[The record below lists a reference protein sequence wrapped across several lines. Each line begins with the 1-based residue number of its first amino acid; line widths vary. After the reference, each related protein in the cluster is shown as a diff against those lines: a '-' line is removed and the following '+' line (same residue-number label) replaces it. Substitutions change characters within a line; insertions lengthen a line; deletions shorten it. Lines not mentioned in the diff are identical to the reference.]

1 MTSTATQQMSSFSFS
16 RWSLLVKK
24 HWAEN
29 GKRYLLSL
37 LAMAGMMI
45 AWYSFILAMDKY
57 NPMDIF
63 FQYSAYFVGL
73 YIVGCLFA
81 NSLFAALSSKKEG
94 LGYLSLPASHLEKL
108 LTVIL
113 FGVVLFFIA
122 FTLLFYLINIPMVEL
137 GNYMIQRY
145 PRYIPNT
152 TQLIPPNQVYNIFTA
167 EGGPMPEKDLHLFLF
182 GYFAIQSAF
191 LLGSVYFT
199 RYSFIKTIVYSLL
212 FILVF
217 VVFQSEI
224 MQHMLPNGWHTDL
237 TLWRQED
244 GPLSDVQEVRLA
256 PFTEKLFLGLT
267 QYFLPPI
274 LWVITYFRLKEKEV

>member
-1 MTSTATQQMSSFSFS
+1 MTPTATQQMSSFSFS
-16 RWSLLVKK
+16 RWSLLIKK

-37 LAMAGMMI
+37 LAMAGMLI
-45 AWYSFILAMDKY
+45 AWYSFILAMDKF

-73 YIVGCLFA
+73 YLVGCLFA

-191 LLGSVYFT
+191 LLGSVYFS

-224 MQHMLPNGWHTDL
+224 MQHMLPNSWHTDL
-237 TLWRQED
+237 TLWRQENI
-244 GPLSDVQEVRLA
+244 PLSDEQQVRLA
-256 PFTEKLFLGLT
+256 PFTEKLLLSMT
-267 QYFLPPI
+267 QYFLPPVFR
-274 LWVITYFRLKEKEV
+274 VITWFRLKEKEV

>member
-1 MTSTATQQMSSFSFS
+1 MTTLRPLMASFSFS
-16 RWSLLVKK
+16 RWKLLVSK

-37 LAMAGMMI
+37 LAIAGLLI
-45 AWYSFILAMDKY
+45 AWYSFILAMDKF
-57 NPMDIF
+57 NPLDIF
-63 FQYSAYFVGL
+63 FQYTAYFSGL
-73 YIVGCLFA
+73 FVIGCLFA
-81 NSLFAALSSKKEG
+81 NSFFTALSSKKEG

-108 LTVIL
+108 LCAIL

-122 FTLLFYLINIPMVEL
+122 FTLLFYLIDIPMVRFS
-137 GNYMIQRY
+137 NYLIERY
-145 PRYIPNT
+145 PRTIPNS

-167 EGGPMPEKDLHLFLF
+167 EGGPIPERNFHLFLF

-199 RYSFIKTIVYSLL
+199 RYSFIKTIVFSLL

-224 MQHMLPNGWHTDL
+224 LQHMLPKGWHTDL
-237 TLWRQED
+237 TLWREEE
-244 GPLSDVQEVRLA
+244 GALSDVRQVRLT
-256 PFTEKLFLGLT
+256 PFAEKLILCVT
-267 QYFLPPI
+267 QYILPPAFW
-274 LWVITYFRLKEKEV
+274 LITYFRLKEKEV